1 MILPLHTLHDVL
13 DQTWPAA
20 KHIPQDCWCL
30 RLGKGGGKRVS
41 AATLKGTFD
50 SQSIDAAA
58 QRMHDFGQPSL
69 FMVRDGEHDL
79 DAALD
84 GCGYEICDPCNIYS
98 TLISKLTTQT
108 PPTVSM
114 FNIWEPLAIQKD
126 IWRQGGIGATR
137 LTIME
142 RAKGA
147 KSSILMRWDNHPA
160 GSAFVAISN
169 NIAMVHALEI
179 LPHQR
184 RKGIGIWAMRQAALW
199 AQKQGAHSISS
210 ICTKENT
217 GANALYSSL
226 NMRIVGRYHYRI
238 KKDKR

>member
-30 RLGKGGGKRVS
+30 RLGKGGGKRVC

-114 FNIWEPLAIQKD
+114 FNIWGAFSNSKGHLAPRGN
-126 IWRQGGIGATR
+126 WSNSPHNHGTRQRGQVQYFDAMGQ
-137 LTIME
+137 
-142 RAKGA
+142 
-147 KSSILMRWDNHPA
+147 SS
-160 GSAFVAISN
+160 
-169 NIAMVHALEI
+169 
-179 LPHQR
+179 R
-184 RKGIGIWAMRQAALW
+184 R
-199 AQKQGAHSISS
+199 
-210 ICTKENT
+210 IC
-217 GANALYSSL
+217 LCCYQQ
-226 NMRIVGRYHYRI
+226 
-238 KKDKR
+238 